1 MADPG
6 TTAHRRA
13 AHRTG
18 TRAGR
23 GAGWLAALGA
33 AVLAGGCAVPAA
45 GAAPDAPAHAAP
57 AAAGEPPT
65 DQFTP
70 MVASTLDAGAAP
82 VQGTDGRWHLV
93 YELQLTD
100 AKDVPA
106 TLHEIQVLDADH
118 PDRVVGTFRGAD
130 LEHRLRDLT
139 GKSPAGSLT
148 IQPWVS
154 RLVLVDLSF
163 ATRRDVP
170 AALLHRFLLD
180 GQAIGGSSAPAPLDY
195 TAARYRTTGGTPTLG
210 PPLAGKGWVAVN
222 GCCGSDGVHR
232 TTVLPVN
239 GRLSDTQRFAID
251 YMRLDGQGRLV
262 HGDPKDVHA
271 YSDYGAQVLAVAGG
285 TVVSTLDTLDDQV
298 PGSLPDPA
306 TITLANVDGNHVVL
320 DLGGGHYAF
329 YAHLQKGSVT
339 VHPGDRVHRGQVLGL
354 LGNTGN
360 TSAPHL
366 HFHLMDGPS
375 VLGSDGLPYT
385 YGRVDLAGHVDPAR
399 WATSQDLT
407 GVWNQGLLPQPQPEP
422 DRFPMNLD
430 IVDFPG

>member
-1 MADPG
+1 
-6 TTAHRRA
+6 
-13 AHRTG
+13 
-18 TRAGR
+18 
-23 GAGWLAALGA
+23 
-33 AVLAGGCAVPAA
+33 
-45 GAAPDAPAHAAP
+45 
-57 AAAGEPPT
+57 
-65 DQFTP
+65 
-70 MVASTLDAGAAP
+70 
-82 VQGTDGRWHLV
+82 
-93 YELQLTD
+93 
-100 AKDVPA
+100 
-106 TLHEIQVLDADH
+106 
-118 PDRVVGTFRGAD
+118 
-130 LEHRLRDLT
+130 
-139 GKSPAGSLT
+139 
-148 IQPWVS
+148 
-154 RLVLVDLSF
+154 
-163 ATRRDVP
+163 
-170 AALLHRFLLD
+170 
-180 GQAIGGSSAPAPLDY
+180 
-195 TAARYRTTGGTPTLG
+195 
-210 PPLAGKGWVAVN
+210 
-222 GCCGSDGVHR
+222 
-232 TTVLPVN
+232 
-239 GRLSDTQRFAID
+239 
-251 YMRLDGQGRLV
+251 V

-385 YGRVDLAGHVDPAR
+385 YGRVDLAGYVDPAR
-399 WATSQDLT
+399 WATAQDLT
-407 GVWNQGLLPQPQPEP
+407 GVWNQGLLPQPRPEP